1 MKDSDVTPRLIL
13 AALMVPAAV
22 AGCARAQEEKAEACP
37 ELVGHVARF
46 LGPNDV
52 ATMDY
57 NPDRVNI
64 HHDEDFRITRIDYG

>member
-1 MKDSDVTPRLIL
+1 MEDSDVTRRLIL
-13 AALMVPAAV
+13 AALMVPAAG

-37 ELVGHVARF
+37 EPVGHVARL
-46 LGPNDV
+46 LGLNAV
-52 ATMDY
+52 ATMDF